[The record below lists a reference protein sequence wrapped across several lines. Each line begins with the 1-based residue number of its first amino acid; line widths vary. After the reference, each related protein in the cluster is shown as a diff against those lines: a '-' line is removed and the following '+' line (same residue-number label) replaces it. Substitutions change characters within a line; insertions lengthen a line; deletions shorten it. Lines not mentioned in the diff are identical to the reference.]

1 VVVVEEV
8 TEEIKKVILSGD
20 LGNIISAEFQ
30 EYLDIEHGASY
41 YRRWHGKSRFL
52 GTLLCTKTS
61 HHFDQMNWSIDASEL
76 EVKGGL
82 NTSREIARQPLV
94 WRKTYDLV
102 YKRKEKI
109 KIIFNFVTEQ
119 DNCNIII
126 TGAGTSA
133 FIGN

>member
-1 VVVVEEV
+1 MSE
-8 TEEIKKVILSGD
+8 KY
-20 LGNIISAEFQ
+20 LG
-30 EYLDIEHGASY
+30 
-41 YRRWHGKSRFL
+41 
-52 GTLLCTKTS
+52 
-61 HHFDQMNWSIDASEL
+61 IDASEL